1 MVSAGT
7 DASLTLVAIRCAATA
22 CACTLMGILSAMTS
36 GSMPTPL
43 TFILLVGLRR
53 LGTSCSLPRVR
64 APWVDPWKT
73 VTSQTSLQVT
83 PHPTFFFKPK
93 TLATFSVPL

>member
-1 MVSAGT
+1 MLSAGT
-7 DASLTLVAIRCAATA
+7 DVPLTLVATRCAATA

-53 LGTSCSLPRVR
+53 LGTSCSLPRVS
-64 APWVDPWKT
+64 PP
-73 VTSQTSLQVT
+73 
-83 PHPTFFFKPK
+83 
-93 TLATFSVPL
+93 